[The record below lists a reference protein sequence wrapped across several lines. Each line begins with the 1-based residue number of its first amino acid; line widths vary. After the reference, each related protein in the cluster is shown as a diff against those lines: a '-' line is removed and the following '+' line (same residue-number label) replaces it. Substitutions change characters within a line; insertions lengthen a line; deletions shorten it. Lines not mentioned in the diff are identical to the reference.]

1 MQTSATVRK
10 VIGPTILLQSGE
22 YFDFLDPDN
31 SKVTIEDVAHGL
43 SMICRYTGQCNEF
56 YSVAEHSWHASY
68 HVHPDFA
75 FDALMHDSPESVI
88 GDMSK
93 PLKDM
98 CPDYRAIED
107 KIEQAFA
114 DRFGFRVP
122 LPQEVKDIDITMLA
136 TEQKLL
142 MKNRDDWDYTRGKIP
157 LDIKLHWWPPKVA
170 KQMFLMRYRELLQK
184 EFSEFKDSVLGASR

>member
-75 FDALMHDSPESVI
+75 FDALMHDAPESVV

-93 PLKDM
+93 PLKDI
-98 CPDYRAIED
+98 CPEYRLIED
-107 KIEQAFA
+107 RIERSFA
-114 DRFGFRVP
+114 RKFGFNVP
-122 LPQEVKDIDITMLA
+122 LAPEVKEIDIVMLA
-136 TEQKLL
+136 TEQKLI
-142 MKNRDDWDYTRGKIP
+142 MKNRDDWDYTRGRIP
-157 LDIKLHWWPPKVA
+157 LDIKLYCWPPKTA
-170 KQMFLMRYRELLQK
+170 KEMFLRRYYGLK
-184 EFSEFKDSVLGASR
+184 GK